1 MFDSPMTPKDSNNMS
16 PRENENSENNEVSTY
31 LITRHNI
38 VQILSQSS
46 YVIV

>member
-1 MFDSPMTPKDSNNMS
+1 MFDSPMTPKDSNMS

-31 LITRHNI
+31 LITMHNI

-46 YVIV
+46 YV